1 MSLREYQR
9 KRDFTR
15 TAEPAPR
22 KAKSKKHAPLF
33 VIQKHDASRLHY
45 DFRLEV
51 DGTLKSWAVPKGV
64 PFARGDKRLAVHVED
79 HPLAYANFEG
89 VIPKGQ
95 YGGGTVM
102 VWDTGTWENLGGDAA
117 RDLASGK
124 LHFALRGKKLAGE
137 WTLVRTR
144 GGSEEKENWLLIKS
158 GDSIRPLSKK
168 KDDES
173 GLTGRTMAKIAADRD
188 KEWQSNHASTDKE
201 NFRTRLKRLIA
212 RSSPSPEEDDA
223 GSGKRPQ
230 RAPVAKG
237 RAGGVVRRKGASK
250 LKFVSPMKA
259 KLASESPPDGDW
271 IYELKF
277 DGFRA
282 IALKNGSEVEL
293 RSRSGKDLTQKFPE
307 IARAVAGL
315 PVDDAVLDGEIVALD
330 EKGRSSFQLLQA
342 FELGEQRP
350 PICFYVFD
358 LLHLGRSDLR
368 GESLT
373 ERKSQLQDLLRGVP
387 DPIRFSATI
396 DGDPNQLLAEVKAR
410 GLEGLIG
417 KLRDSTYE
425 SGRRSGAWIK
435 LKCVNEQE
443 FVVGGYTPPQGTRK
457 YFGAILVGYFED
469 GRLKFAGK
477 VGTGFNTTLLRV
489 LHGRFEK
496 LRRAECPFA
505 NLPEKTG
512 GRWTQNVTP
521 AEMRRCTWLNP
532 EIVCEVKFTEWTRD
546 GKLRHPVFIGIREDK
561 EARSVVRERPS

>member
-64 PFARGDKRLAVHVED
+64 PYERGDKRLAVHVED
-79 HPLAYANFEG
+79 HPLEYANFEG

-315 PVDDAVLDGEIVALD
+315 PGDDAVLDGEIVALD